1 MTNSPPNPP
10 SSDKPLVFCAHCATP
25 TNHTHPIH
33 KEPMLKQHP
42 NPELNAAITSMREL
56 AERILPFGWGLAY
69 TEDVGGDAHIIIM
82 QTHKKSE
89 ADEMLKGTVLPEII
103 ASGVY
108 CGRTAEVTPDKIRV
122 CVDEALRRIHT
133 SASAEKQFAGL
144 LADCGLPIGP
154 DQIGKFTACHRDND
168 IFIRFMAGDVRISAQ
183 GFFLGKG
190 LDRDINLIGTGLEF
204 RFASGISE
212 DIIPFV
218 DIAARYVID
227 LRGDGETL
235 GPWSPTKRVLVDNSN
250 TKEAELNL
258 RSTISGAFAYVHLDL
273 ANTAEE
279 ALALHKH
286 MFSMGTL
293 GKVAQMSIDDMRAAK
308 RSAS

>member
-1 MTNSPPNPP
+1 
-10 SSDKPLVFCAHCATP
+10 
-25 TNHTHPIH
+25 
-33 KEPMLKQHP
+33 ML
-42 NPELNAAITSMREL
+42 TL
-56 AERILPFGWGLAY
+56 AKRVLPFGWGLAY
-69 TEDVGGDAHIIIM
+69 AEDTDGDAHVIIM

-89 ADEMLKGTVLPEII
+89 ADEIDKGAVMREAIS
-103 ASGVY
+103 SGVY

-133 SASAEKQFAGL
+133 STEAEKQFAGL

-190 LDRDINLIGTGLEF
+190 LDSDINLIGTGLEF
-204 RFASGISE
+204 RFAGGISE
-212 DIIPFV
+212 DIISFV

-235 GPWSPTKRVLVDNSN
+235 GPWSPPKRVLVDGANIKQ
-250 TKEAELNL
+250 THIDFCA
-258 RSTISGAFAYVHLDL
+258 TICGTVAYVHLDL